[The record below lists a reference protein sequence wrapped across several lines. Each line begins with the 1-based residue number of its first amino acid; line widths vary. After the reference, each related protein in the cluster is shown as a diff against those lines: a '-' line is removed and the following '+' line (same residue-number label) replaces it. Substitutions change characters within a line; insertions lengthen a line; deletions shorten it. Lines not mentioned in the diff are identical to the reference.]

1 MDTAYLCCNHVVLC
15 ITFAEF
21 QIYMD
26 LCAWDLSVEENTTAK
41 NEIIGFIVNASK
53 RKRNSNF
60 LTHSLAHSTRTK
72 SVCFRCAGP
81 LLCSELEILSCT
93 QRWANSHCSLSLRTS
108 MNNST

>member
-60 LTHSLAHSTRTK
+60 LTPSLIRLAQNLF
-72 SVCFRCAGP
+72 VFVA
-81 LLCSELEILSCT
+81 LALSYV
-93 QRWANSHCSLSLRTS
+93 QS
-108 MNNST
+108 